1 MLFGAHYP
9 DSGIDAL
16 LKMRPTQKELDSMG
30 PGFTER
36 WETFYKKDLDKPV
49 AGIAVL
55 AGYERRSHT
64 PSPYNCPC
72 LEECCLTC
80 LPERSSVLAFTLCVP
95 LAFVIYPLT
104 WFHSSIP
111 PPWGAYTSHLERTPM
126 YLQTLIP
133 DVCQSKPFLRLLQG
147 VFYTAF

>member
-30 PGFTER
+30 PAFTER

-55 AGYERRSHT
+55 AGYERRSQT

-95 LAFVIYPLT
+95 PSLRYISSDMVSQFYPA
-104 WFHSSIP
+104 SVGSIHIASGEDANVP
-111 PPWGAYTSHLERTPM
+111 ADFDPRCLSE
-126 YLQTLIP
+126 
-133 DVCQSKPFLRLLQG
+133 
-147 VFYTAF
+147 

>member
-1 MLFGAHYP
+1 MLFGAH
-9 DSGIDAL
+9 DSNSGFDAL

-36 WETFYKKDLDKPV
+36 WETFYKKNLDKPV

-72 LEECCLTC
+72 LEDWRLTY
-80 LPERSSVLAFTLCVP
+80 LPERSSVVAFTLCVTP
-95 LAFVIYPLT
+95 SYRYIASDIVPQFYPASVGSVHIASGEDANAPT
-104 WFHSSIP
+104 DFDP
-111 PPWGAYTSHLERTPM
+111 R
-126 YLQTLIP
+126 
-133 DVCQSKPFLRLLQG
+133 RLSE
-147 VFYTAF
+147 